1 MKYIEVDGVE
11 GLVEVPDDITD
22 EQILDVGEQL
32 TQGRVQSAAG
42 AMMRQGGSMW
52 GKAAQ
57 GLSRI
62 AQVLG
67 NSGLSIGPGGAVF
80 SNPDAAMAGAR
91 MTGAEKQKQLEEDPT
106 YQFGENLAA
115 GAEEAFPVNP
125 LYADKLDTAV
135 ASGLGSVIALA
146 PSALAGG
153 AAPLVAGGGYGVSA
167 GESGAEDAQAILD
180 SRIQSALEQGDI
192 NTAAKLEQDKFSIE
206 TAAFLLNAP
215 IGAATEG
222 VLGVAGRMAGMARG
236 KGGVLGGI
244 TDKVVESIAKSQTV
258 KRGVE
263 GFVSESL
270 QEGLEQGAGNAVAK
284 VLYDPERDLTE
295 GVGMSM
301 LGGGIVGGGVGGGVG
316 ALADRSRNTVAPTVP
331 EVTIAPESANEVQA
345 MLDALEAANKVTKD
359 NFTDAEAIT
368 PDMEVP
374 VDVTPPSVEAPVDI
388 TPPPPTVDEQA
399 DLQAE
404 LDAQVTAGTVEEPPV
419 PESPDQIDAQLEAT
433 LDPES
438 TKAVTLVTPGEELPP
453 IPEGLEVGE
462 PTEAGIPIFNPEKIT
477 PEAVTEAGQGDV
489 YDPSVLGLGAEVA
502 QSDTAVTTSTPE
514 GTPVLEELVTPETV
528 TAAIEAQQA
537 AVPGGVTEVK
547 PAAQVVAKRRDDA
560 TPTPTTVDEAADW
573 LTARE
578 PGFFGEGLGKKWAG
592 KVFAAIESGKYDD
605 IFHPRYAHPRA
616 LFTKLT
622 GVSLPKSIK
631 GTEAVFT
638 GKPFPLSSA
647 PQAST
652 TPAPE
657 APTQGQPTPTPPGSA
672 PSPDAGKQGVGV
684 QSQKPVDTLENL
696 TKTRNDLEAKR
707 KAEDA
712 KPRKNGLRSKKAI
725 DLNREIDALD
735 LKISDLKKAAQENV
749 QPETSEV
756 PQDLAAEIDKQKTG
770 TGPLTR
776 EELVELNELRAVNES
791 RGKLGMLSQ
800 ARVDNLESR
809 EKEIAPISNPS
820 DAAVEPVKAQQ
831 EEVSKTE
838 KQKQS
843 LPPIAPKAQKQ
854 FLLDETEKAI
864 AEAPEEAPMTSEAA
878 VDRKAIEGEHREE
891 KLAPYFEKYG
901 VKKINGE
908 GWKQS
913 ELRLTEAVYKAYF
926 DQADKVRIEV
936 PGDGI
941 FTIFNNKKALKEFY
955 ERAKKFPTT
964 TPKSKTPSTPR
975 TGQSALPAKG
985 SMTKPNI
992 LKALSSHLSENE
1004 QRAII
1009 ELIYSDGESAV
1020 ATDGRRML
1028 IVDTNLGGSKK
1039 SPVTLTKEGTPK
1051 TGDREYP
1058 NWKQVLP
1065 DKKSYEA
1072 TIGKVNIRRLWGVL
1086 RQAKEST
1093 DDKTKSV
1100 ILYLNSDKTLGVR
1113 AVKPESGSVKQGDFS
1128 PGMSYVHNVTPNSVI
1143 VGLFDVNYL
1152 LDALESHNRLGAE
1165 DVDIHYTASN
1175 SPIVMESKGAN
1186 LVLMPMRSTGPKEEE
1201 TKKGAVQAIVTSG
1214 SKSAAERALK
1224 VLDAIEKK
1232 IDSNTY
1238 SDPLLLTVFAKLAI
1252 KLARQLIK
1260 GGMAI
1265 NQAIRQ
1271 AVADARKQMPD
1282 APDDDAAVADKI
1294 EREIQAEDAKA
1305 GTGEL
1310 LTPAPGE
1317 KVQESKGRFTGLVS
1331 KDTDKEWQQQAEE
1344 WLSQFGDDL
1353 ETAYQKTISPVTP
1366 VDAAL
1371 RQYVLTELLARTDAA
1386 IKTKN
1391 PVTQMAMLKFQAAIA
1406 DSLKDSGKQEFGTV
1420 GAARALAL
1428 KRIEW
1433 LMPVLMFRGLVK
1445 DAQSRL
1451 PFPDITSDK
1460 VRDWLKRAGSKA
1472 VSEVRKAM
1480 KDADN
1485 VVSRELKREVKDLGV
1500 NWGDIIRSSEA
1511 VQGDFRRALYRT
1523 VLEHPKLTGITPK
1536 AVTEIVN
1543 LLANEWERQRLRI
1556 FRQEFAKEVKLPGV
1570 SDKTMNRLE
1579 EAIPAIVIQ
1588 ANVGLLDNEA
1598 FRNAVAP
1605 KFGVEQFDGKTAD
1618 LVYKLAQEAQGMK
1631 GVNRTKLLNRITDT
1645 IQRAGG
1651 VSKSDV
1657 FRDYWFAAMLSGIRT
1672 MVDNGLSI
1680 LNGGMT
1686 TALAAMSNPKA
1697 APLMTR
1703 AYLGG
1708 LAEAGSDFV
1717 PILKGERWRTHNV
1730 DIDRP
1735 ASALDAMLASPNP
1748 FKKAIGSA
1756 AYVSRLISALDHLN
1770 ALSTRQ
1776 AMMAWAAMR
1785 SDPVAAKAMLEV
1797 SPEQREAARE
1807 QAIQEGTEK
1816 SLLRK
1821 RTREI
1826 LEERVPIETIITAT
1840 NLGLLAS
1847 FQNDPYGVAGHFYQF
1862 IKRLDKLPGFGK
1874 FTRLVSGVAFARYAL
1889 NYTNDILNY
1898 VSPIGIMRWYAS
1910 SPGMQDKEHGLK
1922 ITEEERQLI
1931 MMKSVMGS
1939 LVAAAAAA
1947 VFLGDDDDDEKKRA
1961 IDITGSF
1968 KSLDPE
1974 KRNQLLSEGRQPYS
1988 IRFGDTYVS
1997 YRQLPIA
2004 GVLGTVGEMRDK
2016 QLFDKEA
2023 WKAQNPASTVANAA
2037 IAGMFIVRDSSSLTG
2052 LMDLLG
2058 FASAYKYDTEAMVD
2072 KSIPRFVAKLLGGM
2086 IPNIAK
2092 EIDAW
2097 QDPSIYKATQGWEYF
2112 LQQVPWGRRGLEPGP
2127 QVNVLGEKIAV
2138 ERLPWSRWVRER
2150 SKDPV
2155 WDTMG
2160 KLADKGIFMPMP
2172 GKFTVQND
2180 DGTRREPTKKEMY
2193 DYQKAVGESY
2203 KDWIKDDG
2211 RDLLDMEP
2219 AEAKRL
2225 IDRTTTR
2232 LRKQARME
2240 LGL

>member
-1 MKYIEVDGVE
+1 MLASMMAGPVVFLSEMAS
-11 GLVEVPDDITD
+11 
-22 EQILDVGEQL
+22 LD
-32 TQGRVQSAAG
+32 RPAASAAG
-42 AMMRQGGSMW
+42 AMMREGGSMW

-57 GLSRI
+57 GLSRV
-62 AQVLG
+62 AQLLG
-67 NSGLSIGPGGAVF
+67 NSGISIGPGGAIF
-80 SNPDAAMAGAR
+80 TNPDAAMAGAR
-91 MTGAEKQKQLEEDPT
+91 MTGADKQKQLEEDPT

-115 GAEEAFPVNP
+115 GAQEAFPTNP
-125 LYADKLDTAV
+125 LFADKLETAV
-135 ASGLGSVIALA
+135 ASGAGSVFGLI
-146 PSALAGG
+146 PSALAGP
-153 AAPLVAGGGYGVSA
+153 AAPLVAGAGYGMSA
-167 GESGAEDAQAILD
+167 GETAAEEAQAILD
-180 SRIQSALEQGDI
+180 SRIQAALEQGDMG
-192 NTAAKLEQDKFSIE
+192 TAATLEQDKFGIQ
-206 TAAFLLNAP
+206 TAAFLATAP
-215 IGAATEG
+215 IGAGTEG
-222 VLGVAGRMAGMARG
+222 ALGVAGRLAGMARG
-236 KGGVLGGI
+236 KGGMLGGI
-244 TDKVVESIAKSQTV
+244 TDKVVNSLAKSQTV

-263 GFVSESL
+263 GMVSESL
-270 QEGLEQGAGNAVAK
+270 QEGLEQVGGNLVAK
-284 VLYDPERDLTE
+284 GLYDPERDITE
-295 GVGMSM
+295 GLGMSM
-301 LGGGIVGGGVGGGVG
+301 MAGGLVGGGFGAGAG
-316 ALADRSRNTVAPTVP
+316 ALADRQSRISPVEPTVP
-331 EVTIAPESANEVQA
+331 EVTIAPESASEVQA
-345 MLDALEAANKVTKD
+345 MLDALAGANEVTKD

-368 PDMEVP
+368 PEMEVP
-374 VDVTPPSVEAPVDI
+374 VDVTPPPVEAPVDV
-388 TPPPPTVDEQA
+388 TPPPPPVEEQA

-404 LDAQVTAGTVEEPPV
+404 LDAQVSAGTTEAPPT
-419 PESPDQIDAQLEAT
+419 PESPEQIEAQLEAT

-438 TKAVTLVTPGEELPP
+438 TKAVTLVTPETPLPE

-462 PTEAGIPIFNPEKIT
+462 TTEAGTPIFNPEKIT
-477 PEAVTEAGQGDV
+477 PKLVTEAGQGEV
-489 YDPSVLGLGAEVA
+489 YDPQVLGLGAEVA

-514 GTPVLEELVTPETV
+514 GTPVLEELVTPETI

-537 AVPGGVTEVK
+537 AVPGGITEVK
-547 PAAQVVAKRRDDA
+547 PAAQVVAKRREDTTSTPKQPWEMTKSKWESRDKSLWGDLSAEGTGLNAARTYHKVMVRDAVREGKPVPQEVLDDYPEFSKGTKKISSEEKA
-560 TPTPTTVDEAADW
+560 PKAKQDTQSKPTP
-573 LTARE
+573 
-578 PGFFGEGLGKKWAG
+578 
-592 KVFAAIESGKYDD
+592 S
-605 IFHPRYAHPRA
+605 
-616 LFTKLT
+616 
-622 GVSLPKSIK
+622 
-631 GTEAVFT
+631 
-638 GKPFPLSSA
+638 
-647 PQAST
+647 
-652 TPAPE
+652 PE

-684 QSQKPVDTLENL
+684 QSPLKGGEITNEEEKGKLQEQGQVADTPEPKLDPDRNRGPVTDTP
-696 TKTRNDLEAKR
+696 A
-707 KAEDA
+707 KAEEKIENELDSVAATSGTRSA
-712 KPRKNGLRSKKAI
+712 KDIK
-725 DLNREIDALD
+725 
-735 LKISDLKKAAQENV
+735 
-749 QPETSEV
+749 
-756 PQDLAAEIDKQKTG
+756 
-770 TGPLTR
+770 
-776 EELVELNELRAVNES
+776 EELVERLTTA
-791 RGKLGMLSQ
+791 
-800 ARVDNLESR
+800 LESAPVEESTKR
-809 EKEIAPISNPS
+809 KEQTVVIS
-820 DAAVEPVKAQQ
+820 
-831 EEVSKTE
+831 
-838 KQKQS
+838 
-843 LPPIAPKAQKQ
+843 I
-854 FLLDETEKAI
+854 
-864 AEAPEEAPMTSEAA
+864 
-878 VDRKAIEGEHREE
+878 
-891 KLAPYFEKYG
+891 
-901 VKKINGE
+901 
-908 GWKQS
+908 
-913 ELRLTEAVYKAYF
+913 
-926 DQADKVRIEV
+926 
-936 PGDGI
+936 PGDGT
-941 FTIFNNKKALKEFY
+941 FTISNTKANIANVLK
-955 ERAKKFPTT
+955 RAKAIHTSKGDPWPTQGARGSTVPKLGKGLKASDVVKELQQFMSMDENRKSINQVYAETGRAIATSGALLIEVKGKFDPNDNENAKFPIGPVDAVLKNAKDTT
-964 TPKSKTPSTPR
+964 RDTVSISTEQLTR
-975 TGQSALPAKG
+975 IARMAQR
-985 SMTKPNI
+985 I
-992 LKALSSHLSENE
+992 SSEDIPGVSIFADKNGK
-1004 QRAII
+1004 
-1009 ELIYSDGESAV
+1009 IYAE
-1020 ATDGRRML
+1020 
-1028 IVDTNLGGSKK
+1028 
-1039 SPVTLTKEGTPK
+1039 
-1051 TGDREYP
+1051 
-1058 NWKQVLP
+1058 
-1065 DKKSYEA
+1065 
-1072 TIGKVNIRRLWGVL
+1072 
-1086 RQAKEST
+1086 AKE
-1093 DDKTKSV
+1093 
-1100 ILYLNSDKTLGVR
+1100 
-1113 AVKPESGSVKQGDFS
+1113 
-1128 PGMSYVHNVTPNSVI
+1128 
-1143 VGLFDVNYL
+1143 
-1152 LDALESHNRLGAE
+1152 
-1165 DVDIHYTASN
+1165 
-1175 SPIVMESKGAN
+1175 
-1186 LVLMPMRSTGPKEEE
+1186 RSTGDTASIGDKTTERFL
-1201 TKKGAVQAIVTSG
+1201 G
-1214 SKSAAERALK
+1214 S
-1224 VLDAIEKK
+1224 LDSNLIEKVAK
-1232 IDSNTY
+1232 FARKMGDESVTFSRNEGYRQSDGSGNPTVTYEGKGWKAIQAGLKEDPWYKQEPSMAKRLLAALTRLESQIESNTY

-1294 EREIQAEDAKA
+1294 EREIQAEDAKT

-1331 KDTDKEWQQQAEE
+1331 KDTDKEWQKQAEE

-1391 PVTQMAMLKFQAAIA
+1391 PVTQMAMLRLQAAIA

-1420 GAARALAL
+1420 GAARAQAL

-1433 LMPVLMFRGLVK
+1433 LMPVLMLRGLVK

-1556 FRQEFAKEVKLPGV
+1556 FRQEFSKEVKLPNV
-1570 SDKTMNRLE
+1570 SDRTMNRLE

-1605 KFGVEQFDGKTAD
+1605 KFGVEQFDSKTAD

-1651 VSKSDV
+1651 VAKSDV
-1657 FRDYWFAAMLSGIRT
+1657 FRDYWFAAMLSGVKT
-1672 MVDNGLSI
+1672 MVDNGLGI
-1680 LNGGMT
+1680 LSGGLT
-1686 TALAAMSNPKA
+1686 TSLAMMRNPSA
-1697 APLMTR
+1697 VPLMTR
-1703 AYLGG
+1703 AYLSG
-1708 LAEAGSDFV
+1708 LSEAGSDFV

-1748 FKKAIGSA
+1748 FKKAIGTM

-1785 SDPVAAKAMLEV
+1785 SDPAIAEAMV
-1797 SPEQREAARE
+1797 SVTPEQRAEARE
-1807 QAIQEGTEK
+1807 QALQEGTEK
-1816 SLLRK
+1816 GLLNK
-1821 RTREI
+1821 RIREI
-1826 LEERVPIETIITAT
+1826 LEERVPVEMVLTAT
-1840 NLGLLAS
+1840 QLGLIAS

-1862 IKRLDKLPGFGK
+1862 IKRLDELPGFGK

-1898 VSPIGIMRWYAS
+1898 MSPIGMIRWYAS
-1910 SPGMQDKEHGLK
+1910 SPGMQDKPHGLK

-1939 LVAAAAAA
+1939 LVAAVAAA
-1947 VFLGDDDDDEKKRA
+1947 VFLGDDDDDEKERA

-1974 KRNQLLSEGRQPYS
+1974 KRNQLLSEKRQPYS

-2004 GVLGTVGEMRDK
+2004 GILGTVGEMRDK
-2016 QLFDKEA
+2016 QLFAPDK
-2023 WKAQNPASTVANAA
+2023 WKEQNPSSTVANAA
-2037 IAGMFIVRDSSSLTG
+2037 IAGMFIVRDSSALTG

-2072 KSIPRFVAKLLGGM
+2072 KSIPRFVARLLGGM

-2097 QDPSIYKATQGWEYF
+2097 QDPAIYKATQGWEYF
-2112 LQQVPWGRRGLEPGP
+2112 LQQVPWGRRSLEPGP

-2138 ERLPWSRWVRER
+2138 ERLPWSRWVKER
-2150 SKDPV
+2150 SKEPE
-2155 WDTMG
+2155 WDTLG
-2160 KLADKGIFMPMP
+2160 KLADKGIFMPVP
-2172 GKFTVQND
+2172 GEFSVQND
-2180 DGTRREPTKKEMY
+2180 DGTRRKPTKKEMY

-2203 KDWIKDDG
+2203 KGFIKDEG

-2240 LGL
+2240 LGI

>member
-22 EQILDVGEQL
+22 EQILDVGKRL
-32 TQGRVQSAAG
+32 TQGRVSSAAG
-42 AMMRQGGSMW
+42 AMMREGGSMW

-62 AQVLG
+62 AQLVG
-67 NSGLSIGPGGAVF
+67 NSGVGIGTEGFAF
-80 SNPDAAMAGAR
+80 QDPDAATAGSR

-125 LYADKLDTAV
+125 LYADKLETAV
-135 ASGLGSVIALA
+135 ASGIGSVIALA
-146 PSALAGG
+146 PSVLAGP
-153 AAPLVAGGGYGVSA
+153 AAPLAAGVGYGMSA
-167 GESGAEDAQAILD
+167 GESAAEDAQAILD
-180 SRIQSALEQGDI
+180 RRIQTALEQGDV
-192 NTAAKLEQDKFSIE
+192 NTAAQLEQDKFSIE
-206 TAAFLLNAP
+206 TAAFLATAP
-215 IGAATEG
+215 IGAGTEG
-222 VLGVAGRMAGMARG
+222 VLGVAGRLAGMARG
-236 KGGVLGGI
+236 KSGALGGL
-244 TDKVVESIAKSQTV
+244 TDKVVGSMAKSQTV
-258 KRGVE
+258 KRGAE
-263 GFVSESL
+263 GLVSESL
-270 QEGLEQGAGNAVAK
+270 QEGLEQVGGNVVAK
-284 VLYDPERDLTE
+284 GLYDPERDLTE

-301 LGGGIVGGGVGGGVG
+301 LAGGIVGGGVGAGAG
-316 ALADRSRNTVAPTVP
+316 ALADRSARINPVEPTVP
-331 EVTIAPESANEVQA
+331 EVAIAPESANEVQA
-345 MLDALEAANKVTKD
+345 MLDALAKANEVTKD
-359 NFTDAEAIT
+359 NFTDEEAISQ
-368 PDMEVP
+368 PMEVP
-374 VDVTPPSVEAPVDI
+374 VDITPAPEEAPVDI
-388 TPPPPTVDEQA
+388 TPPPVDEQA

-404 LDAQVTAGTVEEPPV
+404 LDAQVNAGTVEEPPV
-419 PESPDQIDAQLEAT
+419 AETPEQVSAQLEAT

-438 TKAVTLVTPGEELPP
+438 TKAVTLVTPETQLPE
-453 IPEGLEVGE
+453 IPQGLQVGE

-477 PEAVTEAGQGDV
+477 PEMVTEAGQG
-489 YDPSVLGLGAEVA
+489 EA
-502 QSDTAVTTSTPE
+502 QQ
-514 GTPVLEELVTPETV
+514 PETV
-528 TAAIEAQQA
+528 AENPVPEVNISAQQA
-537 AVPGGVTEVK
+537 AVPGGATEVK
-547 PAAQVVAKRRDDA
+547 PADEVVAKRREDT
-560 TPTPTTVDEAADW
+560 TPTPTTVDEAAKW

-578 PGFFGEGLGKKWAG
+578 PGKFSERGAYTSAM
-592 KVFAAIESGKYDD
+592 KVYEAIETGKYGEILD
-605 IFHPRYAHPRA
+605 PLNAHSRA

-622 GVSLPKSIK
+622 GIKLPKSVR
-631 GTEAVFT
+631 GTKELFT

-657 APTQGQPTPTPPGSA
+657 APTQGQTTPTPPGSA

-684 QSQKPVDTLENL
+684 QSVESIENL
-696 TKTRNDLEAKR
+696 TKARDRLESKR

-735 LKISDLKKAAQENV
+735 LKIAELKKAAQENV
-749 QPETSEV
+749 QPQQ
-756 PQDLAAEIDKQKTG
+756 PDIPKDLEAEIEKQKTG
-770 TGPLTR
+770 TGPLTG
-776 EELVELNELRAVNES
+776 EERSELNELRLVKDNK
-791 RGKLGMLSQ
+791 GKLSMLSQ
-800 ARVDNLESR
+800 ARVDHLESR
-809 EKEIAPISNPS
+809 EKLESKVEAPIANPA
-820 DAAVEPVKAQQ
+820 DAAVEPVKAQV

-843 LPPIAPKAQKQ
+843 LPPMAPKAQKQ
-854 FLLDETEKAI
+854 YLLDETEKAI
-864 AEAPEEAPMTSEAA
+864 AEAPDEAPMESEAA

-901 VKKINGE
+901 VEKIEGE
-908 GWKQS
+908 GWKKS
-913 ELRLTEAVYKAYF
+913 ELRLHEAIYKAYF

-941 FTIFNNKKALKEFY
+941 FTILNNKKALTEFY

-964 TPKSKTPSTPR
+964 TPKAKTASTPR
-975 TGQSALPAKG
+975 TGQAALPAAG
-985 SMTKPNI
+985 SMTKPNV

-1004 QRAII
+1004 DRPII
-1009 ELIYSDGESAV
+1009 ELIYSDGDQAV

-1028 IVDTNLGGSKK
+1028 IVDTNLGGSNKT
-1039 SPVTLTKEGTPK
+1039 PVTLSKDGAPK
-1051 TGDREYP
+1051 KIDKDYP

-1065 DKKSYEA
+1065 DPKSYEA

-1086 RQAKEST
+1086 RQAKEAT

-1100 ILYLNSDKTLGVR
+1100 VLYLNSDKTFGVR
-1113 AVKPESGSVKQGDFS
+1113 AVKPESGSAKDGDFS
-1128 PGMSYVHNVTPNSVI
+1128 PGISYVHNVTPKSVI
-1143 VGLFDVNYL
+1143 IGLYDVNFM
-1152 LDALESHNRLGAE
+1152 LDALESHNRLGANE
-1165 DVDIHYTASN
+1165 VDIHYTASN
-1175 SPIVMESKGAN
+1175 KPIVIQSKNAK
-1186 LVLMPMRSTGPKEEE
+1186 LVLMPMRSTGPEEEE

-1214 SKSAAERALK
+1214 SKSSAERALE

-1232 IDSNTY
+1232 IGDNTY

-1260 GGMAI
+1260 SGMAI

-1294 EREIQAEDAKA
+1294 EREIQSEDAKR

-1310 LTPAPGE
+1310 FTPAPSE
-1317 KVQESKGRFTGLVS
+1317 KVQESKGRFAGLVS
-1331 KDTDKEWQQQAEE
+1331 KDTDKQWRQQAEE
-1344 WLSQFGDDL
+1344 WLSTFGDDL
-1353 ETAYQKTISPVTP
+1353 ETAYQKSISPVTP
-1366 VDAAL
+1366 VDPAL

-1391 PVTQMAMLKFQAAIA
+1391 PVKQMAMLRLQAEIA
-1406 DSLKDSGKQEFGTV
+1406 DSLKDSGKHEFGTI

-1433 LMPVLMFRGLVK
+1433 MMPVLMLRGLVR
-1445 DAQSRL
+1445 DAQARL
-1451 PFPDITSDK
+1451 PFPDVTSDN

-1485 VVSRELKREVKDLGV
+1485 VVARELKREVKDLGV
-1500 NWGDIIRSSEA
+1500 NWGDIIRSSED
-1511 VQGDFRRALYRT
+1511 VQGDFRRALYSK

-1556 FRQEFAKEVKLPGV
+1556 FRQEFAKEIKLPGI
-1570 SDKTMNRLE
+1570 SDKTMSRLQD
-1579 EAIPAIVIQ
+1579 AIPAIVIQ

-1605 KFGVEQFDGKTAD
+1605 KFGVEQFDGKTAE
-1618 LVYKLAQEAQGMK
+1618 LVYKLAQEAQGME

-1657 FRDYWFAAMLSGIRT
+1657 FRDYWFAAMLSGVRT

-1680 LNGGMT
+1680 LNGSLT
-1686 TALAAMSNPKA
+1686 TALAAMRDPKA

-1703 AYLGG
+1703 AYGSG
-1708 LAEAGSDFV
+1708 LAEAASDFV

-1730 DIDRP
+1730 DLERP
-1735 ASALDAMLASPNP
+1735 ASALDAMLASRNP
-1748 FKKAIGSA
+1748 LKKALGIM
-1756 AYVSRLISALDHLN
+1756 AYVSRLISALDHMN

-1776 AMMAWAAMR
+1776 AMMAWAAIR
-1785 SDPVAAKAMLEV
+1785 ADPATAKAMLEV

-1807 QAIQEGTEK
+1807 QAIREGTEK
-1816 SLLRK
+1816 SLLQK

-1826 LEERVPIETIITAT
+1826 LEERVPVESVITAT
-1840 NLGLLAS
+1840 NLGLMAS
-1847 FQNDPYGVAGHFYQF
+1847 FQNDPYGLAGHFYNF
-1862 IKRLDKLPGFGK
+1862 IKGLDTLPGFGK
-1874 FTRLVSGVAFARYAL
+1874 FTRMVSGVAFARYAL

-1898 VSPIGIMRWYAS
+1898 VSPVGMYRWYVS
-1910 SPGMQDKEHGLK
+1910 SPGLQDGPHGLK
-1922 ITEEERQLI
+1922 ISEEGRQLI

-1939 LVAAAAAA
+1939 LVAALAAA
-1947 VFLGDDDDDEKKRA
+1947 VFLGDDDDDDKKRA
-1961 IDITGSF
+1961 VDITGSF
-1968 KSLDPE
+1968 KSLDSE

-1988 IRFGDTYVS
+1988 IRFGDTSIS

-2004 GVLGTVGEMRDK
+2004 GILGTVGEMRDK
-2016 QLFDKEA
+2016 QLFAPDK
-2023 WKAQNPASTVANAA
+2023 WKAQNTASTIANAA
-2037 IAGMFIVRDSSSLTG
+2037 ISGMFIVRDSSALTG

-2058 FASAYKYDTEAMVD
+2058 FASAYKYDTDAMLD
-2072 KSIPRFVAKLLGGM
+2072 KSIPRYVARVLGGM
-2086 IPNIAK
+2086 IPNISK

-2097 QDPSIYKATQGWEYF
+2097 QDPSIYKATHGWEYF
-2112 LQQVPWGRRGLEPGP
+2112 LQQVPWGRRSLEPGP
-2127 QVNVLGEKIAV
+2127 QVNVLGDKIAV
-2138 ERLPWSRWVRER
+2138 ERLPWSRWVKER
-2150 SKDPV
+2150 SKEPE
-2155 WDTMG
+2155 WDTLG
-2160 KLADKGIFMPMP
+2160 KLADKGIFMPVP
-2172 GKFTVQND
+2172 GEFSVQTD
-2180 DGTRREPTKKEMY
+2180 DGTRRKPTKKEMY
-2193 DYQKAVGESY
+2193 DYQKAVGEAY
-2203 KDWIKDDG
+2203 KDWIKSDG

-2219 AEAKRL
+2219 ADARRL

-2240 LGL
+2240 LGI